1 MNHCADFPER
11 EHRAEVHRFDV
22 FGRIVAV
29 TKVRDAWQAWFVG
42 EDGKRRRADFVIPSM
57 IEADELAQY
66 LDDLFHESAT
76 PARVA
81 VVRLKSGG

>member
-1 MNHCADFPER
+1 MTARVELPVSERTAD
-11 EHRAEVHRFDV
+11 VHRFDV

-42 EDGKRRRADFVIPSM
+42 EDGKRRHADFVIPAF

-66 LDDLFHESAT
+66 LDDLFHESAS
-76 PARVA
+76 PDRVA
-81 VVRLKSGG
+81 VVRLKAGG